1 MDPLTITLAALKAA
15 EVTAQ
20 AVVEVCK
27 MYQTP
32 QGQKLLESQMQD
44 QAKFNAQL
52 GNVGQWLQD
61 LFSGKLFAALKP

>member
-1 MDPLTITLAALKAA
+1 MDPLTLMAALKAA

-20 AVVEVCK
+20 AVVEAMK

-32 QGQKLLESQMQD
+32 QGQKLLESQMSD
-44 QAKFNAQL
+44 KAKFDSQVA
-52 GNVGQWLQD
+52 GVGQWFQD